1 MDQSSANFT
10 VAATHAQVADTNR
23 QMWAR
28 ANQANTQTGISQG
41 AESVRIASEARARKQ
56 EIWGGASTAIPYAGT
71 GVLNP
76 LFGNVAV
83 GNRTRNLNRANNE
96 FSTNTI
102 QNETATA
109 NTVQKSQFTYQSD
122 METATKAQLDGNV
135 SAIIAGP
142 ATAAGGANRGAAVS
156 KAGIDK
162 AYSLEV
168 QAIQPQFGSTTTA
181 ACQIKDANVT
191 PPLLPQIPTIL
202 TADT

>member
-1 MDQSSANFT
+1 MGSAHEKQNLS
-10 VAATHAQVADTNR
+10 VASFRALQCAQAT
-23 QMWAR
+23 
-28 ANQANTQTGISQG
+28 
-41 AESVRIASEARARKQ
+41 
-56 EIWGGASTAIPYAGT
+56 WGGATTAIPYAGT

-135 SAIIAGP
+135 GAINAG
-142 ATAAGGANRGAAVS
+142 AGTAAGGANRGAAIS
-156 KAGIDK
+156 KAGID
-162 AYSLEV
+162 
-168 QAIQPQFGSTTTA
+168 QARHDEAQGNHCA
-181 ACQIKDANVT
+181 KLVK
-191 PPLLPQIPTIL
+191 
-202 TADT
+202 